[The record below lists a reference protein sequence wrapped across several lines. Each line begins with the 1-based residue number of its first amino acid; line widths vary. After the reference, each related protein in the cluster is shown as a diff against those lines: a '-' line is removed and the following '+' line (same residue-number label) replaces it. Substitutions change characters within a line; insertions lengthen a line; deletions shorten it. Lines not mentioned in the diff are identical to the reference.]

1 MLTPAAA
8 DRRFGSSLLRHAA
21 QGTAQPPAA
30 RLLHSSRQ
38 NNFLMTIEFQLGE
51 Y

>member
-8 DRRFGSSLLRHAA
+8 DGRFGSSLLRHAA

-30 RLLHSSRQ
+30 
-38 NNFLMTIEFQLGE
+38 QLKSKQLANDN
-51 Y
+51 